1 MDTDKQ
7 NVPQDPDMN
16 VGIPHEDFQTEV
28 SESTVPVSEVQGP
41 DTKADTKKEETAA
54 KKGKL
59 VLKPL
64 SEQVI
69 VITGASSGIGL
80 VTARMA
86 AAQGAKV
93 VAVARNE
100 EALQE
105 LVAELEGKGQT
116 AIYVAADVGRE
127 EEIERVAEVTIA
139 KFGTFDTWVNNA
151 GVSIF
156 GRAME
161 VTTADMK
168 RMFDTVYWSVVYG
181 SKAAVRHFT
190 ERGVPGALINVGS
203 IFGDRGV
210 VVQSTYSS
218 AKFAV
223 HGWTENLRM
232 ELEKE
237 KAPVSVTLIH
247 PGRIDTPY
255 NEHAQS
261 YLDKQPVHRGMIY
274 PPEAVAEAIL
284 HTAAHPKR
292 DMFVGS
298 QARLGAL
305 FGNLVPR
312 LTDKAFELIMF
323 RGQQSHDRPS
333 QPMEA
338 GALHEPGYGMHERG
352 TNEGFVR
359 GGSLYVKASKHPL
372 VSTAAVAGL
381 GMLVWTLTKKKKS

>member
-1 MDTDKQ
+1 MQ
-7 NVPQDPDMN
+7 Q
-16 VGIPHEDFQTEV
+16 IPAPSDSS
-28 SESTVPVSEVQGP
+28 SETGRGAFGRL
-41 DTKADTKKEETAA
+41 T
-54 KKGKL
+54 
-59 VLKPL
+59 LKPL
-64 SEQVI
+64 SEQII

-86 AAQGAKV
+86 AAAGARV

-100 EALQE
+100 EALKE
-105 LVAELEGKGQT
+105 LIAELEGKGQT
-116 AIYVAADVGRE
+116 AAYVVADVGRE
-127 EEIERVAEVTIA
+127 EDVQRVAETAIRQ
-139 KFGTFDTWVNNA
+139 FGTFDTWVNNA

-156 GRAME
+156 GQAME
-161 VTTADMK
+161 VTTQDMK

-181 SKAAVRHFT
+181 SKAAVRHFK
-190 ERGVPGALINVGS
+190 ERGVPGALINIGS

-284 HTAAHPKR
+284 HTAQHPKR

-312 LTDKAFELIMF
+312 LTDKAFEWIMF
-323 RGQQSHDRPS
+323 RGQQSHERPS
-333 QPMEA
+333 HPREA
-338 GALHEPGYGMHERG
+338 GSLYEPGYGMHERG

-359 GGSLYVKASKHPL
+359 GGSLYVKASKHP
-372 VSTAAVAGL
+372 VASTLAVAGL
-381 GMLVWTLTKKKKS
+381 SALVWTLAKRKR